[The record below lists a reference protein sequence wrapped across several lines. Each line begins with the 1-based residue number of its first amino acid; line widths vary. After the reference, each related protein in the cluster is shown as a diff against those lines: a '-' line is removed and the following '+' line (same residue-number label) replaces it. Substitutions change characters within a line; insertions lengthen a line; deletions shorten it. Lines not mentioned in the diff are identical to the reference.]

1 MLAENVGELKPSTQ
15 TLAGRQDEQVTRA
28 PRAWPAQLEREKGL
42 VSLWGR
48 RQGKNYGS
56 HGIYE
61 GYGWM
66 DTRTGKTGIFLLLLT
81 NVTTLIISCLPYKTK
96 AYRPKLDPS
105 VMNLL
110 IKHYCDSY
118 WNGAF
123 IQEC

>member
-1 MLAENVGELKPSTQ
+1 M
-15 TLAGRQDEQVTRA
+15 
-28 PRAWPAQLEREKGL
+28 
-42 VSLWGR
+42 
-48 RQGKNYGS
+48 GS
-56 HGIYE
+56 ME